1 MSDHKFDAQSGT
13 RSLFIAT
20 YILILFFSI
29 GSAYGSAY
37 SAMFL
42 WPNVSVNSPPVS
54 LVAGTAGGSL
64 VYTNNTSA
72 KVSTVAP
79 GPTPTYNA
87 TSYNVVTGT
96 YISGTVPASIQT
108 VDNNYFIVR
117 SAATATSTTAY
128 NPSGYNLLGT
138 TSLVSGAIAD
148 IVSDNAVYMTF
159 RSYASATSGQPLY
172 AHREST
178 TIGGTSY
185 YLLRISSADSG
196 GLELSADGGT
206 TGRKLMGKFVYQLTG
221 VSSIPASTWT
231 IYYRAYKGHNQ
242 IAAHGDV
249 DILVRMANGTVRSTV
264 ATHVANSGAIT
275 NSYSTVSGTY
285 SWAAY
290 TVVNQTDYLEI
301 DYYIEVTALKSG
313 NSVYLRVDDN
323 TLATGDQTRANNVFL
338 PSEFTSEVEFT
349 GSSNTQ
355 PWYQLVRTVDSA
367 WTAASVTVTVQI
379 YNYTS
384 GAYPTSGNGYESY
397 TSSATANTDET
408 KTQTITTNPTSLR
421 NGTGY
426 WKTKV
431 KGVKSTT
438 TQFDFKG
445 DWVEFKPSH
454 YTEYTASTE
463 FLFSS
468 MTTNTPTQL
477 NFTVVSEYDLASV
490 SATIQVWNYSS
501 SAYVTSGEGYLTYV
515 SSGTNETKFRLMT
528 TNQQFYTSNGNAKVK
543 ITGVLT
549 TTTQYQ
555 QKSNQIKLVY
565 SYSSS
570 SNYNYVL
577 KIVNQASDPW
587 KIRLKAY
594 SQTNIGRLNNC
605 TIYFR
610 SSSDG
615 TSCQIYIQNGVYVTQ
630 TGPWY
635 DLGASPEERYIAM
648 TLDAENSQVSYVYV
662 YLEILVPNKTTYAQY
677 VVTFEIT

>member
-1 MSDHKFDAQSGT
+1 M
-13 RSLFIAT
+13 
-20 YILILFFSI
+20 
-29 GSAYGSAY
+29 
-37 SAMFL
+37 
-42 WPNVSVNSPPVS
+42 
-54 LVAGTAGGSL
+54 
-64 VYTNNTSA
+64 
-72 KVSTVAP
+72 
-79 GPTPTYNA
+79 
-87 TSYNVVTGT
+87 
-96 YISGTVPASIQT
+96 
-108 VDNNYFIVR
+108 
-117 SAATATSTTAY
+117 
-128 NPSGYNLLGT
+128 
-138 TSLVSGAIAD
+138 
-148 IVSDNAVYMTF
+148 
-159 RSYASATSGQPLY
+159 
-172 AHREST
+172 
-178 TIGGTSY
+178 
-185 YLLRISSADSG
+185 
-196 GLELSADGGT
+196 
-206 TGRKLMGKFVYQLTG
+206 
-221 VSSIPASTWT
+221 
-231 IYYRAYKGHNQ
+231 YYRVYKGHNN
-242 IAAHGDV
+242 IDATGDV
-249 DILVRMANGTVRSTV
+249 DILVRMSNGTIRSTIATQV
-264 ATHVANSGAIT
+264 AVSGALT
-275 NSYSTVSGTY
+275 TSWSTLSGTY
-285 SWAAY
+285 SWTAY
-290 TVVNQTDYLEI
+290 TVVAQTDYLEI
-301 DYYIEVTALKSG
+301 DRYINVATAKSG
-313 NSVYLRVDDN
+313 NYVYSRIDDSA
-323 TLATGDQTRANNVFL
+323 LPIADQSRTTNAIL

-349 GSSNTQ
+349 GSSSTQ

-408 KTQTITTNPTSLR
+408 KTQTITTHPTSLR

-468 MTTNTPTQL
+468 MSTNTPTQL

-501 SAYVTSGEGYLTYV
+501 SAYVTSGEGYLTCV
-515 SSGTNETKFRLMT
+515 SSGTNETKFRLIT
-528 TNQQFYTSNGNAKVK
+528 TNPQFYTSSGNAKIK
-543 ITGVLT
+543 ITGVLA

-555 QKSNQIKLVY
+555 QKFNQIKLVY
-565 SYSSS
+565 SYSSA

-577 KIVNQASDPW
+577 KIVNQVSDAW

-594 SQTNIGRLNNC
+594 SQSNIGRLNNC

-615 TSCQIYIQNGVYVTQ
+615 TSRQIYIENGVYLTQ

-635 DLGASPEERYIAM
+635 DIEASPAERYIAV
-648 TLDAENSQVSYVYV
+648 TLDASNSQTSYVYV
-662 YLEILVPNKTTYAQY
+662 YLEILVPNKTVYVQY